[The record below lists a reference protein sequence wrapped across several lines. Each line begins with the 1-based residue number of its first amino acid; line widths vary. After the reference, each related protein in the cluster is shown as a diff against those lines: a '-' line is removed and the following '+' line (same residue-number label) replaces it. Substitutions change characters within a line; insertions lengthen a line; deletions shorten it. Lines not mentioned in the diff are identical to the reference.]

1 MNLSFEPWTS
11 LLNAPISFL
20 RVTLFSQAHSH
31 ELVKDGRATHRK
43 LLPKVIMHEARPSPP
58 HYIIIQ
64 KKPMATWA
72 RVGKWV
78 NESVL

>member
-20 RVTLFSQAHSH
+20 RVTLFSPAHSH

-43 LLPKVIMHEARPSPP
+43 SLPKVIMHEARPSPP
-58 HYIIIQ
+58 HYIIVQ
-64 KKPMATWA
+64 KKTYGDVSS
-72 RVGKWV
+72 RR
-78 NESVL
+78 